1 MSRKLVGSVLVLG
14 TAYFTQ
20 DAINDTIMY
29 LRARSKALELCNNNS
44 QLISDFGPPLHS
56 SWQNASVAFSHSAN
70 IATLHIPIIG
80 EKRSTDLKLVLIRK
94 GGLRWSLL
102 YNILSGD
109 WSVMIADI
117 QVGMGPG
124 GRPQYM
130 SLIPRNEAA
139 EEVEKRDL
147 SHDHHDE

>member
-1 MSRKLVGSVLVLG
+1 
-14 TAYFTQ
+14 
-20 DAINDTIMY
+20 
-29 LRARSKALELCNNNS
+29 
-44 QLISDFGPPLHS
+44 
-56 SWQNASVAFSHSAN
+56 
-70 IATLHIPIIG
+70 
-80 EKRSTDLKLVLIRK
+80 
-94 GGLRWSLL
+94 
-102 YNILSGD
+102 
-109 WSVMIADI
+109 MIADI

>member
-1 MSRKLVGSVLVLG
+1 MSRKLVGSALVLG

-20 DAINDTIMY
+20 DAFNDTIMY
-29 LRARSKALELCNNNS
+29 LRARSKALELCNNNP
-44 QLISDFGPPLHS
+44 QIISDFGPPLHS
-56 SWQNASVAFSHSAN
+56 SWHDASVAFSHSAK

-109 WSVMIADI
+109 WTVMVADV

-130 SLIPRNEAA
+130 SLIPRNEGVQ
-139 EEVEKRDL
+139 EEEERYIRR
-147 SHDHHDE
+147 ET